1 MALKRL
7 IARRGTAVVF
17 HSDNAKTFVAASMW
31 VGKINKDE
39 QNVRV
44 THLGADKMEI

>member
-7 IARRGTAVVF
+7 IARRGTAFVF
-17 HSDNAKTFVAASMW
+17 HSDNAKTFVAASKW

-39 QNVRV
+39 KNVRV
-44 THLGADKMEI
+44 TH